1 MDGGSWHCTGGRD
14 QYHPQEKEMQKS
26 KMAVWGGPTNSCAKK
41 RSEKQRRKG
50 KIYPFEFR
58 GQHFYFVDSF
68 LHCAKALNS
77 ALSHLFMLLFPFL
90 EDIYPK
96 IYIIKTNVKECTAY
110 DLF

>member
-1 MDGGSWHCTGGRD
+1 MDGGSWHCTGGSD

-26 KMAVWGGPTNSCAKK
+26 KMVVWGGLTNSCAKK
-41 RSEKQRRKG
+41 RSEKQRKG